1 MDQAADIILGVED
14 KVKELDHSI
23 ERNENLKDHM
33 KERECRNFV
42 TLKLVWS
49 IVDQLKA
56 MVGCGL
62 FEDWE
67 KGNADKGFVSDN
79 LGK

>member
-23 ERNENLKDHM
+23 EINENLKDHM

-62 FEDWE
+62 FEDWK